1 MVSRSSGHQTVIFDK
16 CHAASATRAD
26 KNDPTLLIRRLVID
40 EGENPLPQNLDE
52 DVWGSSKRIAPRAAA
67 PARKGQALGSH
78 ILLAACGADEYAK
91 EQKCRGWF
99 TKALLEVLY
108 RVGAEKLTYSDLM
121 KRLPDL
127 PG

>member
-16 CHAASATRAD
+16 CHAASGTRAD
-26 KNDPTLLIRRLVID
+26 ENDPSLLIRSLEID
-40 EGENPLPQNLDE
+40 ESKNPLPPNLDE
-52 DVWGSSKRIAPRAAA
+52 DVWGSARRVIPRAAA
-67 PARKGQALGSH
+67 PARHDQALGSH